1 MCYSIFSFICMLCRS
16 LFVLLYF
23 FLLAIVLSALLL
35 YTDSDYAFGIF
46 KLFSSVCTSQLETVC
61 TMFILS
67 HHLCRFDL
75 QKTLL
80 FTTVSIFDWIPKH
93 RHVTSFQ
100 LWGTYRREEFE
111 DTKCVIRIRWSL
123 LWGTAYPS
131 GAPESPPVVC
141 EVCYSIF
148 SFICMLCRSLF
159 VLLYFFLLAIVLS
172 ALLRYTDSDYREVI
186 IGNVGSNWFNMYHI

>member
-1 MCYSIFSFICMLCRS
+1 LVYIKR
-16 LFVLLYF
+16 
-23 FLLAIVLSALLL
+23 
-35 YTDSDYAFGIF
+35 
-46 KLFSSVCTSQLETVC
+46 VC

-111 DTKCVIRIRWSL
+111 DTKCVIRIRISKKSRQHN
-123 LWGTAYPS
+123 GQKKK
-131 GAPESPPVVC
+131 VQKDKQ
-141 EVCYSIF
+141 
-148 SFICMLCRSLF
+148 RSTKHTYKTKDRVTHLKNNRGWTQ
-159 VLLYFFLLAIVLS
+159 VLRKGRQFL
-172 ALLRYTDSDYREVI
+172 REVI
-186 IGNVGSNWFNMYHI
+186 IGNVGSNWFNMCHI